1 MSVPAAFEMG
11 PQAQGTLSIS
21 ATDGFTQLAP
31 SQQALPQL
39 VPGSHPGSRGCVRA
53 HGAGTP
59 CLLTVPVSCPH
70 SLPSEPFT
78 GSAQQA

>member
-21 ATDGFTQLAP
+21 ATDGFTQLVP
-31 SQQALPQL
+31 SQEALPQL
-39 VPGSHPGSRGCVRA
+39 VPGSRA
-53 HGAGTP
+53 AGAVSEPP